1 MKKSIKSILAIAA
14 TVAALASCNKETAS
28 GNTNPEMDNMCK
40 LTVTFSSNEVAVDTK
55 VAGTV
60 ADDNI
65 IKDVQLLVFRKEST
79 DAASRIDAAKRFSG
93 LNASGTYTTS
103 EALSCT
109 RGERE
114 VWVVVN
120 APTDYTKG
128 NDAVLTLADLKAKT
142 TVLGDNKYT
151 GTEKAF
157 VMAGN
162 TVKTLEKASDN
173 IAVTVKRM
181 ACKIVVKEVK
191 NSFILPVYQKEGT
204 LKVTGAYL
212 MSVAGYQ
219 KLDNLNTIAA
229 ARTYI
234 SSANIGHSY
243 WHGKNVKD
251 SNDLIAD
258 TYSSAKNLEYNGK
271 LENLSTF
278 YAYPNDAAPAV
289 AETWAIKGTI
299 LVIETQINGEALYY
313 PIQIQKIAPVLESN
327 KCYEVSL
334 TIKHPGSQKPWQPV
348 EFEDV
353 TATVNVTD
361 WGTPVT
367 VPAEI

>member
-1 MKKSIKSILAIAA
+1 MKKSIKSILALVAGAIA
-14 TVAALASCNKETAS
+14 VASCNKEAADS
-28 GNTNPEMDNMCK
+28 GIKSEVDDMCK
-40 LTVTFSSNEVAVDTK
+40 LIVSFDCNDVKVDTK
-55 VAGTV
+55 VVGTV

-93 LNASGTYTTS
+93 LNASRTYTSS

-109 RGERE
+109 RGSRE
-114 VWVVVN
+114 IWVVVN
-120 APTDYTKG
+120 APTDYTTG

-151 GTEKAF
+151 ETEKAF

-162 TVKTLEKASDN
+162 TVKTLDKASDN

-191 NSFILPVYQKEGT
+191 NSFILPVYQKAGT
-204 LKVTGAYL
+204 LKVTGACL

-229 ARTYI
+229 ERTYI

-251 SNDLIAD
+251 SNNLIAD
-258 TYSSAKNLEYNGK
+258 TYTAAKTLEYGGK

-299 LVIETQINGEALYY
+299 LVIETQINGETLYY
-313 PIQIQKIAPVLESN
+313 PIQIQKVVSALESN

-334 TIKHPGSQKPWQPV
+334 TVKHPGSQEPWQPV

-353 TATVNVTD
+353 TATITVSD
-361 WGTPVT
+361 WETPVSIS
-367 VPAEI
+367 AEI